1 MKTNS
6 ANAPEEKISIFTK
19 IGKIFAKENQKYEKV
34 ENENNEKVGTFVTE
48 TEKIEKIEK
57 EEKNNSEKINVC
69 EEKKELNQI

>member
-34 ENENNEKVGTFVTE
+34 ENENNEKVGTFVTV
-48 TEKIEKIEK
+48 TEKEEK